1 MPCIHATT
9 LTSTDFHSFEK
20 ICSTKKHDRR
30 YVVDVMSPRTARFQ
44 ASTASTL
51 LSDMKTIEN
60 LSNIWFLGNTWWQG
74 PLLHAAKPGWLALN
88 SHLVNENS
96 RRYWDESAFAL
107 PHNAHILIDQGAL
120 NGTNNF
126 SMWCESMWIPDPGW
140 WCTESCHS
148 SASIVGFLD
157 LRCSKSLHGSESR
170 LADSQ
175 SCFMI
180 GKMFE
185 HSWVA
190 GFWE

>member
-1 MPCIHATT
+1 MIAGTW
-9 LTSTDFHSFEK
+9 L
-20 ICSTKKHDRR
+20 
-30 YVVDVMSPRTARFQ
+30 
-44 ASTASTL
+44 
-51 LSDMKTIEN
+51 
-60 LSNIWFLGNTWWQG
+60 TWWAPERQDSKLQLLQLFSLIWK
-74 PLLHAAKPGWLALN
+74 PLKTCQIFDFLVTLGDKAL
-88 SHLVNENS
+88 SFMPRSEVGLRWILTWSMRTLVAIEMS
-96 RRYWDESAFAL
+96 QHFAL

-170 LADSQ
+170 LTDSQ

>member
-1 MPCIHATT
+1 MIAGTW
-9 LTSTDFHSFEK
+9 L
-20 ICSTKKHDRR
+20 
-30 YVVDVMSPRTARFQ
+30 
-44 ASTASTL
+44 
-51 LSDMKTIEN
+51 
-60 LSNIWFLGNTWWQG
+60 TWWAPERQDSKLQLLQLFSLIWK
-74 PLLHAAKPGWLALN
+74 PLKTCQIFDFLVTLGDKALSFMPRSQVGLLWMKN
-88 SHLVNENS
+88 LVNESS

-107 PHNAHILIDQGAL
+107 PHNAHRLIDQGAP

-126 SMWCESMWIPDPGW
+126 SMWCESMWIPDPG

-157 LRCSKSLHGSESR
+157 LRCSKSLHGSEIR
-170 LADSQ
+170 LTDSQ

-180 GKMFE
+180 GTMFE